1 MKNIILDVDT
11 GIDDAIAIIL
21 ALGYENAK
29 INLISCCY
37 GNCSAES
44 STQNTLNVLNLA
56 KRTEI
61 PVVKGEEKPIL
72 EEWDNSLSVHGKTGL
87 GDYIFPIN
95 KVGRVVDNAIDVMRD
110 TILKQKGKTT
120 IIALGPLTNVAKL
133 LFAYPNIRKKIKEIV
148 ISGGLLD
155 DNKRKPYIG
164 FNISQD
170 AYAVEYIFNCKVK
183 TVICPSDFGH
193 QAFISKEEQKQLAK
207 INKTGKIFKEIFKS
221 YKDRHVS
228 EGNAA
233 THDACAV
240 ACILDRKLFKFKKMA
255 VSLRRVRAAG
265 KSVIDFD
272 SQLKKNHIKA
282 KVAVKMDV
290 DGFKKSL
297 LKSWRKM
304 P

>member
-1 MKNIILDVDT
+1 MNNIILDVDT

-21 ALGYENAK
+21 ALGYEKAK

-37 GNCSAES
+37 GNCSSES
-44 STQNTLNVLNLA
+44 STQNTLNILNLA
-56 KRTEI
+56 NRTEI

-72 EEWDNSLSVHGKTGL
+72 EEWDNSLCVHGKTGL
-87 GDYIFPIN
+87 GDYVFPVN
-95 KVGRVVDNAIDVMRD
+95 KVGRIVDNAIDVMRD
-110 TILKQKGKTT
+110 KILNQKGKTT
-120 IIALGPLTNVAKL
+120 IIALAPLTNVAKL
-133 LFAYPNIRKKIKEIV
+133 LFAYPKVRKKIKAIV

-183 TVICPSDFGH
+183 TIICPSDFGH
-193 QAFISKEEQKQLAK
+193 QAFINKEEQKEIAK
-207 INKTGKIFKEIFKS
+207 MNKTGKIFKEIFKS
-221 YKDRHVS
+221 YKDRHMVD
-228 EGNAA
+228 GDAA

-240 ACILDRKLFKFKKMA
+240 ACVLEKKLFKFKKMA
-255 VSLRRVRAAG
+255 VSLRKVRAAG

-282 KVAVKMDV
+282 KVVVKMNV
-290 DGFKKSL
+290 DRFKKSL
-297 LKSWRKM
+297 FNAWRKM